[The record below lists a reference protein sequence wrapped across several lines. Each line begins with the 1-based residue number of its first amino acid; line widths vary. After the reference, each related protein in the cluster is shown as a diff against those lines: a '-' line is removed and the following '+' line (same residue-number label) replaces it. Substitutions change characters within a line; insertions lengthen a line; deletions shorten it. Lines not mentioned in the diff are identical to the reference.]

1 MNSRPVPETRF
12 QKAVADPRRALQFSV
27 ALLRGHICRAWY
39 RLRGVRFQAGRSFCI
54 YGRLSVKGPGAVVF
68 GDNVSVEDLV
78 TPWTY
83 DINAKIVIGDNVML
97 AGTRFGCKQSIT
109 VGRDSILADA
119 SIADTA
125 FHSIRSDR
133 RSEAAP
139 VRVAPVVIGENVWLA
154 RAVGIL
160 PGTRVG
166 NNSVVG
172 YGAVCVRDYPADVV
186 IFGNP
191 AKVIM
196 PVPHPAKPEDRGTA
210 ADARAEFLAP
220 GAVTTA

>member
-1 MNSRPVPETRF
+1 MDMPVPETRLR
-12 QKAVADPRRALQFSV
+12 KAVAHPRRAVQFGS
-27 ALLRGHICRAWY
+27 ALLRGHLYKTWY
-39 RLRGVRFQAGRSFCI
+39 RLRGVRFTAGRNFCV
-54 YGRLSVKGPGAVVF
+54 YGRLSIKGPGQVVF

-83 DINAKIVIGDNVML
+83 DVNARILIGDNVML
-97 AGTRFGCKQSIT
+97 AGTRFGCKQEII

-133 RSEAAP
+133 RTEAAP
-139 VRVAPVVIGENVWLA
+139 VRVAPVVLGENVWLA
-154 RAVGIL
+154 RNVGIL
-160 PGTRVG
+160 PGTKVG

-196 PVPHPAKPEDRGTA
+196 AVPHPASLEDRGTA
-210 ADARAEFLAP
+210 ADSRSAFLSPAAQ
-220 GAVTTA
+220 G